1 MFVVNLKWVYGVFV
15 RVFSVLNGQMSAMCI
30 RIREM
35 LLKNMDRWRAG
46 VNVGMKLRVT
56 LKCGKFLDWLRNG

>member
-1 MFVVNLKWVYGVFV
+1 MFVVSLKCICGVFV

-56 LKCGKFLDWLRNG
+56 INVGNFLTG